1 MGTSLVDTHLAH
13 IMQYKTIY
21 VALDRDATTKS
32 FSIAKELRAKG
43 FTNVKVKALEDDL
56 KYFKTDE
63 IRSIFYD

>member
-1 MGTSLVDTHLAH
+1 
-13 IMQYKTIY
+13 MQYKTIY

-56 KYFKTDE
+56 KYFNEQE
-63 IRSIFYD
+63 IERLFNETNVF

>member
-1 MGTSLVDTHLAH
+1 
-13 IMQYKTIY
+13 MQYKTIY

-32 FSIAKELRAKG
+32 FAIAKELRSKG

>member
-1 MGTSLVDTHLAH
+1 
-13 IMQYKTIY
+13 MQYKTIY